1 MNSELGH
8 EIRLAAP
15 PPPSSQDVSDNPV
28 LEEAQAAIGQFADE
42 DGAALPQ
49 VVADLIKRCLDG
61 TEPIEGLGSDKYWVA
76 TKFSAR
82 HVNIV
87 MLRVAGF
94 KNIEIAQAM
103 GTTPVTVCSIVNHP
117 YGRKIINAMLAARGT
132 RVLDI
137 RTKLDYYADEILDHI
152 YDLTAKSAD
161 LDVVSKVGFGLLDR
175 AGYSVTHK
183 VAHQA
188 PLAASASESTLS
200 RLASA
205 LEESGSIEAHIL
217 PVYVPKG
224 PPEDQGRATAAGFAG
239 QSQGSPPE
247 PLGEL
252 GTSGGL
258 RLAKVSGA

>member
-1 MNSELGH
+1 MGEL
-8 EIRLAAP
+8 ASA
-15 PPPSSQDVSDNPV
+15 QDARDAVMEQFLGQTDDD
-28 LEEAQAAIGQFADE
+28 EAGE
-42 DGAALPQ
+42 GLPQ
-49 VVADLIKRCLDG
+49 EVSDLIKRCLDG
-61 TEPIEGLGSDKYWVA
+61 TEPIEGLGSNKHWV
-76 TKFSAR
+76 TPKFSAR
-82 HVNIV
+82 HVNMV
-87 MLRVAGF
+87 MLRAAGF

-117 YGRKIINAMLAARGT
+117 YGRKIIHAMMTTRGT

-183 VAHQA
+183 VAQQA
-188 PLAASASESTLS
+188 TPGASSASESTLS

-205 LEESGSIEAHIL
+205 LEQSNSIESHIL
-217 PVYVPKG
+217 PVYIPKG
-224 PPEDQGRATAAGFAG
+224 PPEDQARATTAGSAG

-252 GTSGGL
+252 GTSDGL
-258 RLAKVSGA
+258 RLARVAGA